1 MKVNYIELLG
11 QRHPLCLSLSG
22 AEALSEAFGSLEKM
36 GELLDSQDVSRMAKA
51 VDTILT
57 ILLKAGRIY
66 ADALGEKLPPEL
78 PCRPSDLIDVRDRGA
93 VEAIFAAMRADAGRD
108 VEAAPKNAAATRG
121 R

>member
-11 QRHPLCLSLSG
+11 QRHPLCLSLSA

-66 ADALGEKLPPEL
+66 AGALGEELPPEL
-78 PCRPSDLIDVRDRGA
+78 PCRPADLIDVRDQAA
-93 VEAIFAAMRADAGRD
+93 VQAILSAMKADTERT
-108 VEAAPKNAAATRG
+108 VEVEGKNAEATSG